1 MLLVC
6 RNPPIVRRI
15 RWLDK
20 AAIRDPRHEPK
31 AAAAAASGW
40 RLCTV
45 SRVEEVKLVARVA
58 PVWLATL
65 AYGLVFAQTS
75 TVYVSQVGTMAAPEI
90 AGSGFRVP
98 AASFQAF
105 TAVSVLVLLPL
116 YDRVLVPVMRSATGH
131 ERGISPLQRIG
142 LGLFLS
148 ILSLVSAAV
157 VDASRRRRPRSIS
170 AFWAVP
176 QFVLI
181 GVADVFTLVGQQE
194 FFYDQVKIATT
205 KRTHAHTLR
214 TACRTRS
221 MCGPRFAIV

>member
-1 MLLVC
+1 L
-6 RNPPIVRRI
+6 I

-31 AAAAAASGW
+31 ATAASGW

-45 SRVEEVKLVARVA
+45 SRVEEVKLVARVV

-75 TVYVSQVGTMAAPEI
+75 TVYVSQVGTMRAPEF
-90 AGSGFRVP
+90 AGNFRVP

-105 TAVSVLVLLPL
+105 TAITVLALLPI
-116 YDRVLVPVMRSATGH
+116 YDRVLVPVMRSCTGH

-142 LGLFLS
+142 TGLFLS
-148 ILSLVSAAV
+148 VLSLVSAAV
-157 VDASRRRRPRSIS
+157 VDSLRRRPRPIS
-170 AFWAVP
+170 AFWTVP

-194 FFYDQVKIATT
+194 FFYDQVIPH
-205 KRTHAHTLR
+205 THTHTPPQNVCNNVSTLHLR
-214 TACRTRS
+214 NAY
-221 MCGPRFAIV
+221 